1 VPLSFPIAC
10 NSDKDAVLRSIR
22 KTYKKFTMLKKNV
35 SNGVI
40 NTLMNFDFKNRVRNV
55 LMPTKCKWEARKSH
69 TIPTYPQRLPS
80 PTHPFAG
87 TIFPRALRQL
97 LNLSTALCP
106 RCPSKVACSS
116 SHMLNQHNVY
126 IPDHDVIFKKIQGFG
141 TCVTGN
147 GRGRRKKVLNLGE
160 DYVRPFINYL
170 QMHLNAKL
178 DVSCGVS

>member
-1 VPLSFPIAC
+1 MFEMCLCLFPIAC
-10 NSDKDAVLRSIR
+10 NSDKDVVLRSIR

-80 PTHPFAG
+80 PTHPFD
-87 TIFPRALRQL
+87 QL

-106 RCPSKVACSS
+106 RCLSKVACSS
-116 SHMLNQHNVY
+116 SHMVNQHNVY
-126 IPDHDVIFKKIQGFG
+126 IIDHDMIFKKIQGFRS
-141 TCVTGN
+141 CVMEN
-147 GRGRRKKVLNLGE
+147 GRGRSKKVLNLGG
-160 DYVRPFINYL
+160 DYLSFY
-170 QMHLNAKL
+170 KL
-178 DVSCGVS
+178 SPDAFKC